1 MGCGLKYIFF
11 TPPEGKHCSGEEKL
25 YDFEIRQT

>member
-1 MGCGLKYIFF
+1 MGGGLKYIFF
-11 TPPEGKHCSGEEKL
+11 TPPEGKLCLGEEKL